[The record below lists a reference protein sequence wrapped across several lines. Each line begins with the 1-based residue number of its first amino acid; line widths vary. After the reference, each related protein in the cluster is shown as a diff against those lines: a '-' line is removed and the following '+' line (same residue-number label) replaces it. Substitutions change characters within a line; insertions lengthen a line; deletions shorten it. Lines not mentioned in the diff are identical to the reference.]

1 MPAPLLGDVTMDT
14 GIPGGHWKLLRDS
27 EEYRTRK
34 PEAGWARPWG
44 RSSTRAGLGRAPGSL
59 EDTEEC

>member
-27 EEYRTRK
+27 EEYRTT
-34 PEAGWARPWG
+34 AGETRSWVGPSLGSFEHESGSREGTGLPG
-44 RSSTRAGLGRAPGSL
+44 RY
-59 EDTEEC
+59 